1 MSLADFMK
9 KIVEEIE
16 AREKIA
22 PEFRGII
29 DAHAAARKAWGH
41 PEQYLPGDI
50 FRHKESKDVYV
61 LILVEPPN
69 THTQQL
75 GRATL
80 VKIVAKQGL
89 KGVFSQWHGD
99 DGFDGDEADFEYL
112 GRRDIVNLKV
122 TFTSQNPETN

>member
-9 KIVEEIE
+9 KIVEEIA

-22 PEFRGII
+22 PEFQGII

-41 PEQYLPGDI
+41 PEYYLPGDI

-61 LILVEPPN
+61 LIPVEPPN
-69 THTQQL
+69 RYTQQM

-80 VKIVAKQGL
+80 VKIVAQPGQKE
-89 KGVFSQWHGD
+89 VFSQWRGD
-99 DGFDGDEADFEYL
+99 SGFDGDEADFEFV
-112 GRRDIVNLKV
+112 GRRDCANLKV
-122 TFTSQNPETN
+122 TFNSQNPETN